1 MRIDQFIN
9 KICIVKTR
17 SIANK
22 ACGKGLV
29 KINDQVAKA
38 SAIVK
43 PDDIIAVELNG
54 YKTVI
59 KVTQI
64 PQGNVSKKSALDYYE
79 LLEREALELDV

>member
-9 KICIVKTR
+9 KVCIVKTR

-43 PDDIIAVELNG
+43 PEDIISVELNG

-59 KVTQI
+59 KAIQI
-64 PQGNVSKKSALDYYE
+64 PKGNVSKKSALDYYE
-79 LLEREALELDV
+79 LLERETLDLDV